1 MEIYLIFPYVN
12 MAKKTKRISVKE
24 RDKMRKDP
32 QFKKIYNECQKNCE
46 KEAQVFSI
54 AYKQYLALLFKTK
67 KCDDKA
73 KKVSKAAEDKREHK
87 CLLKFEKETLE
98 PATQKFLKCYREKVD
113 PCVYKAFEKKS
124 KKTLKETLK
133 KKTKKTLR
141 KKGGFFGIF
150 KKKEKVSKEKLEKVI
165 NDVLNVLH
173 GKKSENVNVITDDP
187 DDPFSGQ
194 SPKELERSRRH
205 LTTANAAEVEFEAQ
219 LAALESHNESI
230 RAEDI
235 LRNKIEKILEEN
247 YHNEQFKN
255 KKLYTSVILPDI
267 INKVISYKSEF
278 ETPSNVLYDMEKFP
292 INEKFFLNEN
302 HF

>member
-1 MEIYLIFPYVN
+1 MEIYLIFQYVN

-24 RDKMRKDP
+24 REKMRKDP
-32 QFKKIYNECQKNCE
+32 QFKKIYKKCQKNCE
-46 KEAQVFSI
+46 NESQVFSI

-73 KKVSKAAEDKREHK
+73 KKVSKAVEDKREHK

-98 PATQKFLKCYREKVD
+98 PATHKFLKCYQDNVD

-124 KKTLKETLK
+124 KKTLKRTLK

-141 KKGGFFGIF
+141 KKGGFFGMF
-150 KKKEKVSKEKLEKVI
+150 KKKEKVPKEQREKVI
-165 NDVLNVLH
+165 NDVLNVLN
-173 GKKSENVNVITDDP
+173 GKTSENVIIDDP

-205 LTTANAAEVEFEAQ
+205 LTTANAADVEWEAQ
-219 LAALESHNESI
+219 LAALESNKESM

-235 LRNKIEKILEEN
+235 LTNKIEKILEEN

-255 KKLYTSVILPDI
+255 KKIYTTVILPDI
-267 INKVISYKSEF
+267 INKVISYKSEL
-278 ETPSNVLYDMEKFP
+278 ETPSTS
-292 INEKFFLNEN
+292 NEKFVLNET

>member
-1 MEIYLIFPYVN
+1 MYIYNILYVN

-24 RDKMRKDP
+24 REKMRKDP
-32 QFKKIYNECQKNCE
+32 RFKKIYNRCQKNCE
-46 KEAQVFSI
+46 NESQVFSI
-54 AYKQYLALLFKTK
+54 AYKQYLAFLFKTK

-73 KKVSKAAEDKREHK
+73 KKVSKAVEDKREHK

-98 PATQKFLKCYREKVD
+98 PATHKFLKCYQDKVD

-124 KKTLKETLK
+124 KKTLKRTLK

-141 KKGGFFGIF
+141 KKGGFFGMF
-150 KKKEKVSKEKLEKVI
+150 KKKEKVDKKQREKVI
-165 NDVLNVLH
+165 NDVLNVLY
-173 GKKSENVNVITDDP
+173 GKKSIAGEDFYVAKKSENVITD

-205 LTTANAAEVEFEAQ
+205 ITTANAAEAEFEAQ
-219 LAALESHNESI
+219 LAALESNKESL
-230 RAEDI
+230 REEDI
-235 LRNKIEKILEEN
+235 LTNTIEKILDEN

-267 INKVISYKSEF
+267 INKVISYKSEL
-278 ETPSNVLYDMEKFP
+278 EAPSTSNA
-292 INEKFFLNEN
+292 N

>member
-1 MEIYLIFPYVN
+1 

-24 RDKMRKDP
+24 REKMRKDP
-32 QFKKIYNECQKNCE
+32 RFKKIYNKCQKNCE
-46 KEAQVFSI
+46 NESQVFSI

-67 KCDDKA
+67 KCDDDKG
-73 KKVSKAAEDKREHK
+73 KKVSKAVEDKREHK

-98 PATQKFLKCYREKVD
+98 PATHKFLKCYQDRVD

-124 KKTLKETLK
+124 KKTLKRTLK

-141 KKGGFFGIF
+141 KKGGFFGMF
-150 KKKEKVSKEKLEKVI
+150 KKKEKVNKKQREKVI
-165 NDVLNVLH
+165 NDVLNVLY
-173 GKKSENVNVITDDP
+173 GKKSIAGEEFYVPKKSENVITDDP

-205 LTTANAAEVEFEAQ
+205 VTTTNAANVEFEAQ
-219 LAALESHNESI
+219 LAALESNKEHLRS
-230 RAEDI
+230 EDI
-235 LRNKIEKILEEN
+235 LRNTIEKILDEN

-267 INKVISYKSEF
+267 INKVIFYKSEL
-278 ETPSNVLYDMEKFP
+278 EAPSTSNK
-292 INEKFFLNEN
+292 N